1 MSYMFPPRK
10 KNTCFLEGKKK
21 VLTFPFTNCTV
32 SLIA

>member
-21 VLTFPFTNCTV
+21 NTFPFTNCTV